1 LDGKV
6 KIKLFRCLPAASYFA
21 VYELIV
27 FIQILEAASALASG
41 KNRRNTV
48 RVGGGGL
55 FRNIGTAGRTGES
68 YQDSTGL
75 CVVEKGTEFKSAK
88 YNVDK
93 SFISFACIF

>member
-1 LDGKV
+1 
-6 KIKLFRCLPAASYFA
+6 
-21 VYELIV
+21 
-27 FIQILEAASALASG
+27 
-41 KNRRNTV
+41 
-48 RVGGGGL
+48 VGGGGL

-88 YNVDK
+88 HNVDK